1 MTPKAIKV
9 VTPPMIVQNAL
20 ILSAWLRGELIV
32 RLKPSKS
39 VSMSGGDEFLSW
51 ESAEAW
57 KELLSESNYCTVP

>member
-39 VSMSGGDEFLSW
+39 VSMSGGEFLSW
-51 ESAEAW
+51 ESADAW